1 MRIFIISLL
10 SIAFGTIKAQNCITI
25 NQTNIASI
33 NTVINTLSTNGGGC
47 IEIESGDY
55 YNVPS
60 INMKSNIVL
69 KIYGRL
75 YRNYDIINITGCKN
89 VSIIGDRVGALI
101 YRDSTSNPTAKGIQ
115 IKGSSNIHIS
125 GLTIKDFA
133 DKGILLRGPNTYN
146 VEVRENTVTGALS
159 ESGVGIAVSDDD
171 GSVYFCNIV
180 GNSTSSN
187 RIGIS
192 VNKSKYINITGN
204 YSYANDLHGIG
215 LDGIISLA
223 GDGPQN
229 CIVSDNQVYNN
240 GGVCESGKTK
250 SGIYLG
256 NGAQKNLI
264 SNNIVKNNKCEGI
277 FYYEEEL
284 TENSS
289 YNNSFIGN
297 QVISNDKNGIRI
309 VNAKR
314 AIISNNQV
322 IQNGI
327 GGIRLEDS
335 TGNIINGN
343 NFILNGATSSDNI
356 SDDQL
361 SNNFYSANVTN

>member
-10 SIAFGTIKAQNCITI
+10 SMAFSTVKAQNCVAI
-25 NQTNIASI
+25 NQANIASI
-33 NTVINTLSTNGGGC
+33 NTVINTLSANGGGC

-75 YRNYDIINITGCKN
+75 YRNYDIINIIGCKN
-89 VSIIGDRVGALI
+89 VSIIGDRTGALI
-101 YRDSTSNPTAKGIQ
+101 YRDSTLNPTAKGIQ
-115 IKGSSNIHIS
+115 IKSSSNIYIS

-159 ESGVGIAVSDDD
+159 ESGVGIALSDDD

-180 GNSTSSN
+180 GNSTSNN

-204 YSYANDLHGIG
+204 YSYGNELHGIG
-215 LDGIISLA
+215 LDGIVSYS

-229 CIVSDNQVYNN
+229 CIVSNNQVYNN

-264 SNNIVKNNKCEGI
+264 SNNIVKNNKCDGI
-277 FYYEEEL
+277 FYYEDS

-297 QVISNDKNGIRI
+297 QVISNHSNGIRI

-314 AIISNNQV
+314 VIISNNQV
-322 IQNGI
+322 IQNGT
-327 GGIRLEDS
+327 GGLRLEDS
-335 TGNIINGN
+335 TGDIISGN
-343 NFILNGATSSDNI
+343 NFILNGSTPADNI
-356 SDDQL
+356 YDNQL
-361 SNNFYSANVTN
+361 SNNVYSANITN